1 MKVTA
6 LIKQSLKSILSNKVR
21 SSLTILGIVI
31 GIAAVISLVGL
42 GKGLQSNVSNSISN
56 LGTTDITI
64 SSQDPERQT
73 SERGPGGGGGG
84 MPGGGGGAMRG
95 GFSFGGGNS
104 ASITVDEYE
113 YIKNYD
119 GITLASPSESSQV
132 AVTKSSDSDM
142 ASQYQLYGI
151 DTDYLELN
159 DLEIAEGEALTQ
171 AQIDNGEKVV
181 LIGED
186 AAEELFEDESA
197 VGKTILF
204 DETEYTIVGVI
215 KQQESD
221 SSETQQ
227 GPGGMRGGPGGI
239 GRVTSSFVTGYK
251 TWLTQADKEKLSS
264 VNAKAES
271 EDTVEAIATAI
282 ETKLYE
288 NHGITDEEKA
298 DISVTTS
305 EDLLSTVSSVATSF
319 TSTLTGIA
327 AISLLVG
334 GIGIM
339 NIMLVTVTERTR
351 EIGLRRAL
359 GAKSRHIVYQFL
371 LEALLLTLIGGLV
384 GVAIGI
390 AFGSNVTSLVST
402 GFGGGPGAAGAS
414 TQVVID
420 FGTILLAVG
429 ISMGIGILFGLFP
442 ALKASRLDPVEAL
455 RYE

>member
-1 MKVTA
+1 MKITA
-6 LIKQSLKSILSNKVR
+6 LIKQSLKSISSNKVR

-42 GKGLQSNVSNSISN
+42 GKGLQSNVQNSISS

-64 SSQDPERQT
+64 QSQDPERQT
-73 SERGPGGGGGG
+73 SQREPGGGGG
-84 MPGGGGGAMRG
+84 MPGGGGGMRG
-95 GFSFGGGNS
+95 GFNFGGGNT
-104 ASITVDEYE
+104 ASITVDEYTF
-113 YIKNYD
+113 IKNHND
-119 GITLASPSESSQV
+119 ITLASPSESTQV
-132 AVTKSSDSDM
+132 AVTKSEDSDM
-142 ASQYQLYGI
+142 ASQYQLYGV
-151 DTDYLELN
+151 DTDYFELN
-159 DLEIAEGEALTQ
+159 DLEITDGAMLTQ
-171 AQIDNGEKVV
+171 AQIDNGDKVV
-181 LIGED
+181 LIGKD
-186 AAEELFEDESA
+186 AAEELFTDESA

-204 DETEYTIVGVI
+204 DETEYTIVGVVGQ
-215 KQQESD
+215 KESED
-221 SSETQQ
+221 EQSGQ
-227 GPGGMRGGPGGI
+227 PGGMRGGPGGV

-251 TWLTQADKEKLSS
+251 TWLTQTDGEKLSS
-264 VNAKAES
+264 VSARAKN
-271 EDTVEAIATAI
+271 EDVVEEVASAI
-282 ETKLYE
+282 ETKLFE
-288 NHGITDEEKA
+288 NRDVTDADKA
-298 DISVTTS
+298 DVAVTTS

-359 GAKSRHIVYQFL
+359 GAKSQHIVYQFL

-384 GVAIGI
+384 GVGIGI
-390 AFGSNVTSLVST
+390 AFGSNVTSLIST
-402 GFGGGPGAAGAS
+402 GFGGRMGTGGQN

-420 FGTILLAVG
+420 LSTILLAVG

-442 ALKASRLDPVEAL
+442 ALKAAKLDPVEAL

>member
-1 MKVTA
+1 MKITA
-6 LIKQSLKSILSNKVR
+6 LIKQSLKSISSNKVR
-21 SSLTILGIVI
+21 SSLTVLGIVI

-42 GKGLQSNVSNSISN
+42 GKGLQTSVTSSISN

-64 SSQDPERQT
+64 QSQDPERQT
-73 SERGPGGGGGG
+73 SQREAGGGG
-84 MPGGGGGAMRG
+84 MPGGGGGMRG
-95 GFSFGGGNS
+95 GFNFGGGNT

-113 YIKNYD
+113 FIKNHD
-119 GITLASPSESSQV
+119 GIALASPSESSQV
-132 AVTKSSDSDM
+132 AVTKSEDSDM
-142 ASQYQLYGI
+142 ASQYQLFGI

-159 DLEIAEGEALTQ
+159 DLEIAEGAMLTQ
-171 AQIDNGEKVV
+171 AQIDNGDKVV
-181 LIGED
+181 LIGKD

-204 DETEYTIVGVI
+204 DDTEYTIVGVL
-215 KQQESD
+215 QQKESE
-221 SSETQQ
+221 SEEQ
-227 GPGGMRGGPGGI
+227 GSGQMGGMRGGPGGI
-239 GRVTSSFVTGYK
+239 GRVTSSFITGYK
-251 TWLTQADKEKLSS
+251 TWLTETEGEKLSS
-264 VNAKAES
+264 ISARAEN
-271 EDTVEAIATAI
+271 EDVVEEVATAI
-282 ETKLYE
+282 ETKLFA
-288 NHGITDEEKA
+288 NRDVTDTDKA
-298 DISVTTS
+298 DVAVTTS
-305 EDLLSTVSSVATSF
+305 DDLLSTVSSVATSF

-371 LEALLLTLIGGLV
+371 LESLLLTLIGGLIGV
-384 GVAIGI
+384 GIGV
-390 AFGSNVTSLVST
+390 AFGSNLTSLIST
-402 GFGGGPGAAGAS
+402 GFGGMGAGGSS

-420 FGTILLAVG
+420 FSTILLAVG

-442 ALKASRLDPVEAL
+442 ALKAAKLDPVEAL

>member
-6 LIKQSLKSILSNKVR
+6 LIKQSLKSISSNKVR

-42 GKGLQSNVSNSISN
+42 GKGLQSNVTSRISN

-64 SSQDPERQT
+64 RSQDPERQT
-73 SERGPGGGGGG
+73 SQRGPGGGGG
-84 MPGGGGGAMRG
+84 MPGGGGGEMRG

-104 ASITVDEYE
+104 ASITTAEYE

-119 GITLASPSESSQV
+119 GITLSSPSESTQM
-132 AVTKSSDSDM
+132 AVTKSADSDT
-142 ASQYQLYGI
+142 ASQYQLYGV
-151 DTDYLELN
+151 DTDYLELE
-159 DLEIAEGEALTQ
+159 DLKVTDGANLTADQ
-171 AQIDNGEKVV
+171 VNNSEKVA
-181 LIGED
+181 LIGKE
-186 AAEELFEDESA
+186 AADELFKDESP
-197 VGKTILF
+197 VGKTIYIA
-204 DETEYTIVGVI
+204 ETEYTIVGVVD
-215 KQQESD
+215 QSD
-221 SSETQQ
+221 SENSS
-227 GPGGMRGGPGGI
+227 GGGGMMGSPGGVN
-239 GRVTSSFVTGYK
+239 RVTSSFITGYK

-264 VNAKAES
+264 ITAKAAS
-271 EDTVEAIATAI
+271 EDVVENVATAI
-282 ETKLYE
+282 KNKLY
-288 NHGITDEEKA
+288 NDHGVTEDKA
-298 DISVTTS
+298 DVAVTTS
-305 EDLLSTVSSVATSF
+305 KDLLSTVSNVATSF

-327 AISLLVG
+327 AISLMVG

-371 LEALLLTLIGGLV
+371 LESLLLTLIGGLIGV
-384 GVAIGI
+384 GIGI

-402 GFGGGPGAAGAS
+402 GFGGGMGGGES

-420 FGTILLAVG
+420 MSTILLAVG

-442 ALKASRLDPVEAL
+442 ALKAARLDPVEAL

>member
-6 LIKQSLKSILSNKVR
+6 LIKQSLKSISSNKVR
-21 SSLTILGIVI
+21 SSLTVLGIVI

-42 GKGLQSNVSNSISN
+42 GKGLQSNVTSRISN

-64 SSQDPERQT
+64 RSQDPERQT
-73 SERGPGGGGGG
+73 SQRGPSGGGG
-84 MPGGGGGAMRG
+84 MPGGGGGEMRG

-104 ASITVDEYE
+104 ASITTAEYE

-119 GITLASPSESSQV
+119 GITLSSPSESTQM
-132 AVTKSSDSDM
+132 AVTKSADSDT
-142 ASQYQLYGI
+142 ASQYQLYGV
-151 DTDYLELN
+151 DTDYLELE
-159 DLEIAEGEALTQ
+159 DLKITDGVNLTANQ
-171 AQIDNGEKVV
+171 VNNSEKVA
-181 LIGED
+181 LIGKE
-186 AAEELFEDESA
+186 AADELFKDESP
-197 VGKTILF
+197 VGKTIYIA
-204 DETEYTIVGVI
+204 ETEYTIVGVVD
-215 KQQESD
+215 QSD
-221 SSETQQ
+221 SESSL
-227 GPGGMRGGPGGI
+227 GGGGMMGGPGGVN
-239 GRVTSSFVTGYK
+239 RVTSSFITGYK
-251 TWLTQADKEKLSS
+251 TWLTQAEKEKLSS
-264 VNAKAES
+264 ITAKAAS
-271 EDTVEAIATAI
+271 EDVVENVATAI
-282 ETKLYE
+282 KNKLYSD
-288 NHGITDEEKA
+288 HGVTEDKA
-298 DISVTTS
+298 DVAVTTS
-305 EDLLSTVSSVATSF
+305 KDLLSTVSNVATSF

-371 LEALLLTLIGGLV
+371 LESLLLTLIGGLIGV
-384 GVAIGI
+384 GMGI

-402 GFGGGPGAAGAS
+402 GFGGGMGSGES

-420 FGTILLAVG
+420 MSTILLAVG

>member
-6 LIKQSLKSILSNKVR
+6 LIKQSLKSISSNKVR

-42 GKGLQSNVSNSISN
+42 GKGLQSNVTSRISN

-64 SSQDPERQT
+64 RSQDPERQT
-73 SERGPGGGGGG
+73 SQRGPSGGGG
-84 MPGGGGGAMRG
+84 MPGGGGGEIRG
-95 GFSFGGGNS
+95 SFSFGGGNS
-104 ASITVDEYE
+104 ASITTTEYE

-119 GITLASPSESSQV
+119 GITLSSPSESTQM
-132 AVTKSSDSDM
+132 AVTKSADSDT
-142 ASQYQLYGI
+142 ASQYQLYGV
-151 DTDYLELN
+151 DTDYLELE
-159 DLEIAEGEALTQ
+159 DLKITDGANLTADQ
-171 AQIDNGEKVV
+171 VNNSENVV
-181 LIGED
+181 LIGKQ
-186 AAEELFEDESA
+186 AADELFKDESP
-197 VGKTILF
+197 VGKTIYIA
-204 DETEYTIVGVI
+204 ETEYTIVGVVD
-215 KQQESD
+215 QSD
-221 SSETQQ
+221 SESSS
-227 GPGGMRGGPGGI
+227 GGGMMGGPGGVN
-239 GRVTSSFVTGYK
+239 RVTSSFITGYK
-251 TWLTQADKEKLSS
+251 MWLTQAEKEKLSS
-264 VNAKAES
+264 ITAKAAS
-271 EDTVEAIATAI
+271 EDVVENVATAI
-282 ETKLYE
+282 KNKLYSD
-288 NHGITDEEKA
+288 HGVTEDKA
-298 DISVTTS
+298 DVAVTTS
-305 EDLLSTVSSVATSF
+305 KDLLSTVSNVATSF
-319 TSTLTGIA
+319 TTTLTGIA

-371 LEALLLTLIGGLV
+371 LESLLLTLIGGLIGV
-384 GVAIGI
+384 GIGI

-402 GFGGGPGAAGAS
+402 GFGGGMGSGES

-420 FGTILLAVG
+420 MSTILLAVV